1 MTVTVFSHPA
11 CLQHNLGAEH
21 PESPARLHA
30 IFDQILISGL
40 EYVLQHKDSS
50 AATDEQLSL
59 AHDKNYI
66 ADLKAQTPETGLVWL
81 DDDTAMMSKSLQAA
95 RYAAGAAINAVDL
108 VMQGYDQQAFCAIR
122 PPGHHAEHA
131 RAMGFCLFNNIA
143 VAASYALQH
152 YKLQRVVIVDFDV
165 HHGNGT
171 EQIFHSDNRVL
182 FCSSFEH
189 PFYPFTDPQSTSH
202 LLKIPLA
209 GGSDGQ
215 LFQQFAQEQW
225 LPAIEAFAPELILIS
240 AGFDAHYE
248 DEMAHLKWREADY
261 QWIAT
266 ALKEMAQRHCD
277 GRIVACLEGGYAGS
291 ALGRSVVAM
300 LKAWL

>member
-30 IFDQILISGL
+30 IFDQILSSGL

-50 AATDEQLSL
+50 AATDEQLAL
-59 AHDKNYI
+59 VHDKNYI

-215 LFQQFAQEQW
+215 LFRQFAQEQW
-225 LPAIEAFAPELILIS
+225 LPAIEAFAPQLILIS